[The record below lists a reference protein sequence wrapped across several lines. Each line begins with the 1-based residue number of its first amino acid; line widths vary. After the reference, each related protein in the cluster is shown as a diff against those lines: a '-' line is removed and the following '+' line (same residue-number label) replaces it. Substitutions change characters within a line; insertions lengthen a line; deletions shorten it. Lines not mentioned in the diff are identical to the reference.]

1 MYQRQGNMRT
11 SLSFITITLFTCPL
25 TMLLCLWYKQ
35 LVHLSTY
42 YVTLSLIQATC
53 SLVYSFTCPLVYS
66 FTCPLTMLLC
76 LWFKQ
81 LVYLSTRSLVHLQ
94 QKTVQRSLWTLARY
108 VTNAMEL
115 LLRRF
120 SSLTP
125 QPGRSS
131 VGGYI
136 QGKQLEPSCR

>member
-1 MYQRQGNMRT
+1 MVGSRRVDKLEKLLVIKEKSFLCYLV
-11 SLSFITITLFTCPL
+11 SLRN
-25 TMLLCLWYKQ
+25 Q
-35 LVHLSTY
+35 LVYS
-42 YVTLSLIQATC
+42 SN
-53 SLVYSFTCPLVYS
+53 SFTCPLHN
-66 FTCPLTMLLC
+66 
-76 LWFKQ
+76 KQ
-81 LVYLSTRSLVHLQ
+81 LVHLSTRSLVHLQ
-94 QKTVQRSLWTLARY
+94 QKTVLRSAKTLARY

>member
-1 MYQRQGNMRT
+1 MVGSRRVDKLEKLLVIKEKSFLCYLV
-11 SLSFITITLFTCPL
+11 SLR
-25 TMLLCLWYKQ
+25 KQ
-35 LVHLSTY
+35 LVHSSTY
-42 YVTLSLIQATC
+42 SVFFASN
-53 SLVYSFTCPLVYS
+53 SFTRL
-66 FTCPLTMLLC
+66 TCL
-76 LWFKQ
+76 
-81 LVYLSTRSLVHLQ
+81 LVHFITNNLFTRLLVHSSTYN
-94 QKTVQRSLWTLARY
+94 KTVQRSLWTLARY

-125 QPGRSS
+125 QPGRNS

>member
-1 MYQRQGNMRT
+1 MRT
-11 SLSFITITLFTCPL
+11 NFFFITSNVSTCQLVNLLLERTLFSCYFVFHYP
-25 TMLLCLWYKQ
+25 
-35 LVHLSTY
+35 
-42 YVTLSLIQATC
+42 
-53 SLVYSFTCPLVYS
+53 VYN
-66 FTCPLTMLLC
+66 
-76 LWFKQ
+76 Q
-81 LVYLSTRSLVHLQ
+81 LVYLSTCLTCSLVHLLLERTLFSCYFVFHYPVYNQLVYLSTCLTCQLVHLQ
-94 QKTVQRSLWTLARY
+94 QKTVPRSAKTLARY
-108 VTNAMEL
+108 VTNAVEL

>member
-1 MYQRQGNMRT
+1 MLPC
-11 SLSFITITLFTCPL
+11 LS
-25 TMLLCLWYKQ
+25 
-35 LVHLSTY
+35 S
-42 YVTLSLIQATC
+42 QATC
-53 SLVYSFTCPLVYS
+53 SLVHLLCLFRKQLVYS
-66 FTCPLTMLLC
+66 SNLFTRPLHN
-76 LWFKQ
+76 KQ
-81 LVYLSTRSLVHLQ
+81 LVYLSTRSLVYLQ
-94 QKTVQRSLWTLARY
+94 QKTVPRSAKTLARY

-125 QPGRSS
+125 QPGRNS

>member
-1 MYQRQGNMRT
+1 MVSYSST
-11 SLSFITITLFTCPL
+11 CYSKELCSPVTLSSIILSTINLFTCL
-25 TMLLCLWYKQ
+25 
-35 LVHLSTY
+35 LVHLST
-42 YVTLSLIQATC
+42 C
-53 SLVYSFTCPLVYS
+53 N
-66 FTCPLTMLLC
+66 
-76 LWFKQ
+76 K
-81 LVYLSTRSLVHLQ
+81 
-94 QKTVQRSLWTLARY
+94 KTVPRSAKTLARY
-108 VTNAMEL
+108 VTNAVEL

>member
-1 MYQRQGNMRT
+1 MLPC
-11 SLSFITITLFTCPL
+11 LSSQSTCLLVHFITNNLFTC
-25 TMLLCLWYKQ
+25 Q
-35 LVHLSTY
+35 LVHSSTY
-42 YVTLSLIQATC
+42 N
-53 SLVYSFTCPLVYS
+53 
-66 FTCPLTMLLC
+66 
-76 LWFKQ
+76 
-81 LVYLSTRSLVHLQ
+81 
-94 QKTVQRSLWTLARY
+94 KTVLRSAKTLARY